1 MGRVQRSGTAGRVYL
16 HPHRSTNDAGLG
28 YGRQNPYCSGV
39 VELQEGG
46 RVVALIDE
54 VEPTRPEEIMV
65 GMPLTVK
72 YLHQGEGESAQT
84 MLAFKPTSSCDPG
97 LT

>member
-1 MGRVQRSGTAGRVYL
+1 MAARTPMLRR
-16 HPHRSTNDAGLG
+16 
-28 YGRQNPYCSGV
+28 
-39 VELQEGG
+39 VELEEGG

-72 YLHQGEGESAQT
+72 YLHQSEGESAQT
-84 MLAFKPTSSCDPG
+84 NARIQADLVLRPRS
-97 LT
+97 